1 MTFAR
6 DHEELLAFILGQMV
20 KEKVRVYQAYHYEQP
35 EHVTVKVS
43 DLDVRVCLPFPW
55 F

>member
-20 KEKVRVYQAYHYEQP
+20 KDRVRMYQAQHYEQP
-35 EHVTVKVS
+35 DHVTVKVS
-43 DLDVRVCLPFPW
+43 DLDAKVSRLHPP
-55 F
+55 